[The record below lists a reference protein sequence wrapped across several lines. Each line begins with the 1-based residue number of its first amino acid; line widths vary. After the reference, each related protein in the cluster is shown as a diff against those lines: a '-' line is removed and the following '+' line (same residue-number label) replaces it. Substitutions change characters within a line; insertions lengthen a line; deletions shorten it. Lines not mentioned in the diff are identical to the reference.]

1 MKLPEYSKNIPSGK
15 YDFVAVGIFF
25 LYCVAFAVSRLL
37 ISSTMELDE
46 SEQFLNGSVFQWGYN
61 SQAPLY
67 SWIVK
72 GVSSIFGLNI
82 VTLLAIKYGLLFLF
96 YCSFYSLARSLWDS
110 RKALIATGSLMLFPL
125 YVYEFN
131 RDLSHTILMTLI
143 AAITCLFSLKILS
156 KKTTMRY
163 ILLGFC
169 IGMGTLSKYNFL
181 LFAMAVILAGLS
193 MREGRRIIFDK
204 RIGLSLLSC
213 MIIVLPHFIWLLTDD
228 FSSVR
233 YALEKAQT
241 GGLETPSLSKM
252 FFTIVSP
259 YSGLSVFLIIFLLF
273 FYHLLSTDTGK
284 ENPQLRFFKWVAAYG
299 LLMPILIILALRAG
313 HFSGRWL
320 APIFLTVPIVGFSM
334 IDLNVK
340 DIRIKY
346 FTYLCA
352 FLAIAGLTTRIFIG
366 FMPDNTGKAERIHI
380 PFKAISIQLQDMLRK
395 NGIFDV
401 RDIAIISDDIHLA
414 ANSMALLPG
423 TKFVSLEKAIEDKT
437 VNSGIRHQ
445 GGVILL
451 NIAKPGKIKADNIM
465 KAFPSSIPFLSKNQY
480 LHSQKLP
487 PYVLWVA
494 IVPMQMALR

>member
-1 MKLPEYSKNIPSGK
+1 MKLPWHSKNILSGK
-15 YDFVAVGIFF
+15 YDFVAVGIVF
-25 LYCVAFAVSRLL
+25 LYCLAFAVSRLL

-46 SEQFLNGSVFQWGYN
+46 AEQFLNGSDFQWGYN

-67 SWIVK
+67 SWIVN
-72 GVSSIFGLNI
+72 GVSLFFGVNI
-82 VTLLAIKYGLLFLF
+82 VTLLAIKYCLLFLF
-96 YCSFYSLARSLWDS
+96 YCSFYSVARFLWDS
-110 RKALIATGSLMLFPL
+110 RKALITTGSLMLFPL
-125 YVYEFN
+125 YLYEFN

-143 AAITCLFSLKILS
+143 ASITCLFSLKILS
-156 KKTTMRY
+156 KTTTMRY
-163 ILLGFC
+163 ILLGVF

-181 LFAMAVILAGLS
+181 LFAMAVIVAGLS

-233 YALEKAQT
+233 YALEKAQA

-273 FYHLLSTDTGK
+273 FYHLLSTDTLK
-284 ENPQLRFFKWVAAYG
+284 ENPQLRFFKWVAVYG
-299 LLMPILIILALRAG
+299 LLMPIIIILALRAG

-320 APIFLTVPIVGFSM
+320 APIFLTLPIVGFSM

-340 DIRIKY
+340 DNRIKY
-346 FTYLCA
+346 FTFLCA
-352 FLAIAGLTTRIFIG
+352 FLAIAGLITRIFIG
-366 FMPDNTGKAERIHI
+366 FMPDSTGKAERIHI
-380 PFKAISIQLQDMLRK
+380 PFKVISLQLQDMLKK
-395 NGIFDV
+395 NEIFDV

-414 ANSMALLPG
+414 ANIMALLPG
-423 TKFVSLEKAIEDKT
+423 TKFISLEKAIEDKA
-437 VNSGIRHQ
+437 VNRGICYQ
-445 GGVILL
+445 GGIILS
-451 NIAKPGKIKADNIM
+451 NTSKSGRVKADKIM
-465 KAFPSSIPFLSKNQY
+465 KAFSSSIPFYLKNQY

-487 PYVLWVA
+487 PYILWVA
-494 IVPMQMALR
+494 IVPRQPVVR